1 MAKIKLVEYSFEAD
15 KKVFFVDYSYEADEK
30 VFIVDY
36 DFEADYKAYKVE
48 YAFEADLK
56 VFRVEYAFEADEF
69 SEDSDEEDST
79 ESYSSGYTSNSST
92 RFSESSLNEK
102 RRQITRKQIE
112 IDRMINELE
121 PAPKKPG
128 CLVQILSWL
137 ILFAIIYGA
146 LHYFGFIGADDQK
159 SAASTTGK
167 IINTEGLNLRKS
179 AGTNGEILKFLKQ
192 NDSIWQI
199 NDSSAVIGGNT
210 WIFVTDKT
218 DTGWVNQQFTK

>member
-146 LHYFGFIGADDQK
+146 LHYFGFISADDQK
-159 SAASTTGK
+159 SAASGTGK

-218 DTGWVNQQFTK
+218 DTGWVNQQFIK

>member
-69 SEDSDEEDST
+69 SEDSDDKDDEDFS
-79 ESYSSGYTSNSST
+79 ESYSSSYTSNSSSN
-92 RFSESSLNEK
+92 FSESSLNKK
-102 RRQITRKQIE
+102 RRNITRKQIE

-128 CLVQILSWL
+128 CLVQILIWL
-137 ILFAIIYGA
+137 ILFAIVYGA
-146 LHYFGFIGADDQK
+146 LNYFGFIGEDDK
-159 SAASTTGK
+159 TTDESITGK
-167 IINTEGLNLRKS
+167 IINTE
-179 AGTNGEILKFLKQ
+179 
-192 NDSIWQI
+192 
-199 NDSSAVIGGNT
+199 
-210 WIFVTDKT
+210 
-218 DTGWVNQQFTK
+218 

>member
-48 YAFEADLK
+48 YAFEADIK

-69 SEDSDEEDST
+69 SEDSDEDDFSD
-79 ESYSSGYTSNSST
+79 SYSSSYTSNSSSN
-92 RFSESSLNEK
+92 FSESSLNEK

-128 CLVQILSWL
+128 CLVQILIWL
-137 ILFAIIYGA
+137 ILFAIVYGA
-146 LHYFGFIGADDQK
+146 LNYFGFIGDDDQK
-159 SAASTTGK
+159 SAVSSTGK

-199 NDSSAVIGGNT
+199 NDSSEVIGGNT

-218 DTGWVNQQFTK
+218 DTGWVNQQFIK